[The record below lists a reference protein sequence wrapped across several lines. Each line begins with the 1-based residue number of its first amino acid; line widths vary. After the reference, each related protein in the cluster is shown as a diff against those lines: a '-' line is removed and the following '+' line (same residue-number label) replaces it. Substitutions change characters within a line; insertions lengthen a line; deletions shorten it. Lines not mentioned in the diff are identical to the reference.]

1 LSKFGCVTKV
11 NYNPE
16 TKLSTTKIRI
26 ILDCKRSSVSRGA
39 ARQSKTAL
47 PRATD
52 AVASALKLMSWAN
65 DDEAVKLIV
74 ADVIRCSRCI
84 LADPFA
90 LCITQKGDTL
100 LPRFMGR
107 LGSIMSL
114 SAQLKALAPH
124 H

>member
-1 LSKFGCVTKV
+1 M
-11 NYNPE
+11 
-16 TKLSTTKIRI
+16 
-26 ILDCKRSSVSRGA
+26 A

-65 DDEAVKLIV
+65 DDEAVKLTV
-74 ADVIRCSRCI
+74 ADVIRCIRCI

-90 LCITQKGDTL
+90 FCIPQKGDTL

-107 LGSIMSL
+107 SGSIMSL
-114 SAQLKALAPH
+114 RAQLKALAPH